1 MGRLK
6 VWKLE
11 SILVLLFL
19 IGELGK
25 MFWLC
30 LILDDCVIFKYI
42 YCVDD
47 KKRKIEDRIRER
59 DNLVYDF

>member
-6 VWKLE
+6 AWKLE
-11 SILVLLFL
+11 SISVLLLL

-30 LILDDCVIFKYI
+30 LILDDCVISKYI
-42 YCVDD
+42 HCVDD
-47 KKRKIEDRIRER
+47 KKRKTEDRIRER
-59 DNLVYDF
+59 DNLAYDS